1 MEQPVIKEGTLALID
16 TFAYLFRSYY
26 MSAKNK
32 PLTNDKGFPTGLL
45 TGLVGMVKKFYKDRK
60 NMPFIVF
67 ALESQTK
74 TKRAEKLGEYK
85 QNRKDAPKEMLLQI
99 PIALEWL
106 QKMGFTCVEV
116 NGFEADDV
124 IASLATLSP
133 YKTRIYSKDKD
144 FNQLLSDKIAL
155 FDGKT
160 EFLAKDCVEKYG
172 ILPSQF
178 TDYQGIVGDSSD
190 NYKGVKGIGS
200 KNAKELLQ
208 QLGSLEKIYENLDLA
223 KNLLS
228 PKMYQA
234 LIQDKGSA
242 FLSKELATLERGC
255 IKEFDFLSCAFPSEN
270 PLLKIKDEL
279 KEYGFIS
286 TLRDLEN
293 SPTPLILEN
302 TPLLDSMPILEN
314 APILDSVPILE
325 NAPILDSVPAS
336 DNAPKKS
343 RMIVLE
349 SAAPLNAFLEKLKN
363 PNARVFMR
371 LVLNKEKKV
380 LALAFL
386 LQDQGYFLP
395 LEEALFSPFSL
406 EFLEN
411 AFSQMLQH
419 AQIVGHDLKPLLSFL
434 KAKYQV
440 PLENIRI
447 QDTQILA
454 FLKNPEKV
462 GFDEVLR
469 EYLKEELIP
478 HEKIKDF
485 KAKAEKSE
493 QLNTELNALKRL
505 CEYFE
510 TGGLEE
516 GLLTLA
522 RDIETPFVK
531 VLMDMEF
538 QGFKIDA
545 PYFKRLEQE
554 FKDELKVLERQI
566 LDLIGVDF
574 NLNSPKQLGEVL
586 YEKLGLPKNKSHS
599 TDEKNLLKILDKHPS
614 IALILEY
621 RELNKLFN
629 TYTTPLLRLKD
640 KDDKIHTT
648 FIQTGTATGR
658 LSSHSPNL
666 QNIPVR
672 SPKGLLIRKGFIAS
686 SKEYC
691 LLGVDYSQIELRLL
705 AHFSQDK
712 DLMEAFLKGRDIHL
726 ETSKALFGGDLA
738 KEKRSIA
745 KSINFGL
752 VYGMGSKKLSET
764 LNIPLNEAKSYIEAY
779 FKRFPSI
786 KDYLNRMKEEILKT
800 SKAFTLLG
808 RYRVFDFTGANDYV
822 KGNYLREG
830 VNAIFQGSAS
840 DLLKLGMLKVSER
853 FKNNPSVRLL
863 LQVHDELIFEIE
875 EKNAPE
881 LQQEIQRILND
892 EVYPLRV
899 PLETSAFVANRWN
912 ELKG

>member
-26 MSAKNK
+26 MNAKNK

-106 QKMGFTCVEV
+106 QKMGFTCVEIS
-116 NGFEADDV
+116 GFEADDV
-124 IASLATLSP
+124 IATLATLSP

-208 QLGSLEKIYENLDLA
+208 RLGSLEKIYENLDLA

-234 LIQDKGSA
+234 LIQDKASA

-293 SPTPLILEN
+293 SPTPLIVEN
-302 TPLLDSMPILEN
+302 APLLDN
-314 APILDSVPILE
+314 ASVL
-325 NAPILDSVPAS
+325 

-343 RMIVLE
+343 HMIVLE
-349 SAAPLNAFLEKLKN
+349 SAAPLSAFLENLEKT
-363 PNARVFMR
+363 NARIFAR
-371 LVLNKEKKV
+371 LVLDKEKKV

-386 LQDQGYFLP
+386 YEDQGYFLP

-411 AFSQMLQH
+411 AFSQILQH
-419 AQIVGHDLKPLLSFL
+419 AQIIGHDLKPLLSFL

-469 EYLKEELIP
+469 EYLKEELVP

-485 KAKAEKSE
+485 KTKSKVEKSE
-493 QLNTELNALKRL
+493 QLDIELNALKRL

-510 TGGLEE
+510 KGGLEE
-516 GLLTLA
+516 GLLALA
-522 RDIETPFVK
+522 REVETPFMK
-531 VLMDMEF
+531 VLMGMEF

-554 FKDELKVLERQI
+554 FKNELHVLEHQI
-566 LDLIGVDF
+566 LELIGVDF

-586 YEKLGLPKNKSHS
+586 YEKLELPQNKSRS
-599 TDEKNLLKILDKHPS
+599 TDEKSLLKILDKHPS

-726 ETSKALFGGDLA
+726 ETSKALFGEELA

-764 LNIPLNEAKSYIEAY
+764 LNISLNEAKSYIEAY

-786 KDYLNRMKEEILKT
+786 KDYLNGMKEEILKT

-808 RYRVFDFTGANDYV
+808 RYRVFDFNGANDYV

-912 ELKG
+912 ELKD

>member
-1 MEQPVIKEGTLALID
+1 MEEPVIKEGTLALID

-45 TGLVGMVKKFYKDRK
+45 TGLVGMVKKFYKDKK

-116 NGFEADDV
+116 SGFEADDV

-208 QLGSLEKIYENLDLA
+208 RLGSLEKIYENLDLA

-255 IKEFDFLSCAFPSEN
+255 IKEFDFSSCAFPSEN

-293 SPTPLILEN
+293 FSTPLILEN
-302 TPLLDSMPILEN
+302 TLLLDN
-314 APILDSVPILE
+314 T
-325 NAPILDSVPAS
+325 PAL

-349 SAAPLNAFLEKLKN
+349 NTAPLSAFLEKLKKT
-363 PNARVFMR
+363 NARIFMR
-371 LVLNKEKKV
+371 LVLDKEKKV

-386 LQDQGYFLP
+386 YEDQGYFLP

-406 EFLEN
+406 EFLQN
-411 AFSQMLQH
+411 AFFKMLQH
-419 AQIVGHDLKPLLSFL
+419 AQIIGHDLKPLMSFL

-440 PLENIRI
+440 SLENIRI

-462 GFDEVLR
+462 GFDEVLK
-469 EYLKEELIP
+469 EYLKEEWIP

-485 KAKAEKSE
+485 KTKSKAGKLE
-493 QLNTELNALKRL
+493 QLDRELNALKRL

-510 TGGLEE
+510 KGGLEE
-516 GLLTLA
+516 NLLSLA
-522 RDIETPFVK
+522 REVETPFVK
-531 VLMDMEF
+531 VLIGMEF

-554 FKDELKVLERQI
+554 FKNELHVLERQI
-566 LDLIGVDF
+566 LDSIGVDF
-574 NLNSPKQLGEVL
+574 NLNSPKQLSEIL
-586 YEKLGLPKNKSHS
+586 YEKLELPKNKSHS
-599 TDEKNLLKILDKHPS
+599 TDEKSLLKILDKHPS

-712 DLMEAFLKGRDIHL
+712 DLMDAFLKGRDIHL
-726 ETSKALFGGDLA
+726 ETSKALFGEDLA

-808 RYRVFDFTGANDYV
+808 RYRVFDFTGANDYI

-875 EKNAPE
+875 EKNALE

-899 PLETSAFVANRWN
+899 PLETSAFMAKRWN

>member
-116 NGFEADDV
+116 SGFEADDV

-208 QLGSLEKIYENLDLA
+208 RLGSLEKIYENLDLA

-293 SPTPLILEN
+293 SPTPLILDN
-302 TPLLDSMPILEN
+302 TPLLDN
-314 APILDSVPILE
+314 T
-325 NAPILDSVPAS
+325 PAS

-343 RMIVLE
+343 CMIVLE
-349 SAAPLNAFLEKLKN
+349 NTESLSAFLEKLKKT
-363 PNARVFMR
+363 NARIFMR
-371 LVLNKEKKV
+371 LALDKEKKV

-386 LQDQGYFLP
+386 LEDQGYFLP

-406 EFLEN
+406 EFLQN
-411 AFSQMLQH
+411 AFFKMLQH
-419 AQIVGHDLKPLLSFL
+419 AQIIGHDLKPLLSFL

-440 PLENIRI
+440 SLENIRI

-462 GFDEVLR
+462 GFDEVLK
-469 EYLKEELIP
+469 EYLKEEWIP

-485 KAKAEKSE
+485 KTKSKARKLELLSV
-493 QLNTELNALKRL
+493 ELNALKRL

-510 TGGLEE
+510 KGGLEE
-516 GLLTLA
+516 GLLALA
-522 RDIETPFVK
+522 REVETPFMK
-531 VLMDMEF
+531 VLMGMEF

-554 FKDELKVLERQI
+554 FKNELHVLECQI
-566 LDLIGVDF
+566 LELIGADF
-574 NLNSPKQLGEVL
+574 NLNSPKQLSEIL
-586 YEKLGLPKNKSHS
+586 YEKLELPQNKSHS
-599 TDEKNLLKILDKHPS
+599 TDEKSLLKILDKHPS

-712 DLMEAFLKGRDIHL
+712 DLIDAFLKGRDIHL
-726 ETSKALFGGDLA
+726 ETSKALFGEDLA

-808 RYRVFDFTGANDYV
+808 RYRVFDFTGANDYI

-875 EKNAPE
+875 EKNALE

-899 PLETSAFVANRWN
+899 PLETSAFMAKRWN

>member
-1 MEQPVIKEGTLALID
+1 MEEPVIKEGTLALID

-116 NGFEADDV
+116 SGFEADDV
-124 IASLATLSP
+124 IASLATISP

-208 QLGSLEKIYENLDLA
+208 RLGNLEKIYENLDLV

-234 LIQDKGSA
+234 LIQDKESA

-255 IKEFDFLSCAFPSEN
+255 IKEFDFSSCAFPSEN

-293 SPTPLILEN
+293 SPTPLILDN
-302 TPLLDSMPILEN
+302 TPLLDN
-314 APILDSVPILE
+314 APT
-325 NAPILDSVPAS
+325 S

-349 SAAPLNAFLEKLKN
+349 NTEPLSAFLEKLKKT
-363 PNARVFMR
+363 NARIFMR
-371 LVLNKEKKV
+371 LVLDKEKKV

-386 LQDQGYFLP
+386 LENQGYFLP

-406 EFLEN
+406 EFLQN

-419 AQIVGHDLKPLLSFL
+419 AQIIGHDLKPLLSFL

-440 PLENIRI
+440 SLENIRI

-462 GFDEVLR
+462 GFDEVLKQ
-469 EYLKEELIP
+469 YLKEEWIP

-485 KAKAEKSE
+485 KTKSKAGKLE
-493 QLNTELNALKRL
+493 QLDMELNALKRL

-510 TGGLEE
+510 KGGLEE
-516 GLLTLA
+516 GLLALA
-522 RDIETPFVK
+522 REVETPFMK
-531 VLMDMEF
+531 VLMGMEF

-554 FKDELKVLERQI
+554 FKNELHVLERQI
-566 LDLIGVDF
+566 LDLISVDF
-574 NLNSPKQLGEVL
+574 NLNSPKQLSEIL
-586 YEKLGLPKNKSHS
+586 YEKLELPKNKSRS
-599 TDEKNLLKILDKHPS
+599 TDEKSLLKILDKHPS

-621 RELNKLFN
+621 RELNKLFS

-712 DLMEAFLKGRDIHL
+712 DLMDAFLKGRDIHL
-726 ETSKALFGGDLA
+726 ETSKALFGEDLA

-875 EKNAPE
+875 EKNALE

-899 PLETSAFVANRWN
+899 PLETSAFMAKRWN

>member
-1 MEQPVIKEGTLALID
+1 MEELKEGTLALID

-45 TGLVGMVKKFYKDRK
+45 TGLVGMVKKFYKDKK

-208 QLGSLEKIYENLDLA
+208 RLGSLEKIYENLDLA

-234 LIQDKGSA
+234 LIQDKASA

-255 IKEFDFLSCAFPSEN
+255 IKEFDFSSCAFPSEN

-293 SPTPLILEN
+293 SPTPLILDN
-302 TPLLDSMPILEN
+302 TPLLDN
-314 APILDSVPILE
+314 AS
-325 NAPILDSVPAS
+325 AS

-343 RMIVLE
+343 CMIVLE
-349 SAAPLNAFLEKLKN
+349 NTASLSAFLEKLEKTK
-363 PNARVFMR
+363 ARIFMR
-371 LVLNKEKKV
+371 LVLDKEKKV

-386 LQDQGYFLP
+386 YEDQGYFLP

-406 EFLEN
+406 EFLQN
-411 AFSQMLQH
+411 AFFKMLQH
-419 AQIVGHDLKPLLSFL
+419 AQIIGHDLKPLLSFL

-440 PLENIRI
+440 SLENIRI

-462 GFDEVLR
+462 GFDEVLK
-469 EYLKEELIP
+469 EYLKEEWIP

-485 KAKAEKSE
+485 KTKSKAGKLELLSV
-493 QLNTELNALKRL
+493 ELNALKRL

-510 TGGLEE
+510 KGGLEE
-516 GLLTLA
+516 GLLALA
-522 RDIETPFVK
+522 REVETPFMK
-531 VLMDMEF
+531 VLMGMEF

-545 PYFKRLEQE
+545 PYFKHLEQE
-554 FKDELKVLERQI
+554 FKNELHVLERQI
-566 LDLIGVDF
+566 LDLIGVYF
-574 NLNSPKQLGEVL
+574 NLNSPKQLSEIL
-586 YEKLGLPKNKSHS
+586 YEKLELPKNKSRS
-599 TDEKNLLKILDKHPS
+599 TDEKSLLKILDKHPS

-712 DLMEAFLKGRDIHL
+712 DLMDAFLKGRDIHL
-726 ETSKALFGGDLA
+726 ETSKALFGEDLA

-830 VNAIFQGSAS
+830 VNAIFQGSTS

-875 EKNAPE
+875 EKNALE

-912 ELKG
+912 ELKR

>member
-1 MEQPVIKEGTLALID
+1 MEEPVIKEGTLALID

-116 NGFEADDV
+116 SGFEADDV

-208 QLGSLEKIYENLDLA
+208 RLGSLEKIYENLDLA

-234 LIQDKGSA
+234 LIQDKESA

-255 IKEFDFLSCAFPSEN
+255 IKEFDFLGCAFPSEN

-286 TLRDLEN
+286 TLRDLEK
-293 SPTPLILEN
+293 SPLIVEN
-302 TPLLDSMPILEN
+302 T
-314 APILDSVPILE
+314 
-325 NAPILDSVPAS
+325 PAS
-336 DNAPKKS
+336 DNAPALDNAPTKS

-349 SAAPLNAFLEKLKN
+349 NTELLSMFLEKLKKT
-363 PNARVFMR
+363 NARVFMH
-371 LVLNKEKKV
+371 LVLDKDKKV

-386 LQDQGYFLP
+386 YEDQGYFLP
-395 LEEALFSPFSL
+395 LEEVLFSPFSL
-406 EFLEN
+406 EFLQN

-419 AQIVGHDLKPLLSFL
+419 ACIIGHDLKPLLSFL

-440 PLENIRI
+440 SLENICI

-462 GFDEVLR
+462 GFDEVLKQ
-469 EYLKEELIP
+469 YLKEELIP

-485 KAKAEKSE
+485 KTKSKAGKLE
-493 QLNTELNALKRL
+493 QLDMELNALKRL

-510 TGGLEE
+510 KGGLEE
-516 GLLTLA
+516 NLLALA
-522 RDIETPFVK
+522 REVETPFMK
-531 VLMDMEF
+531 VLMGMEF

-545 PYFKRLEQE
+545 LHFKCLEQE
-554 FKDELKVLERQI
+554 FKNELHVLERQI

-586 YEKLGLPKNKSHS
+586 YEKLELPKNKSHS
-599 TDEKNLLKILDKHPS
+599 TDEKSLLKILDKHPS

-629 TYTTPLLRLKD
+629 TYTTPLLHLKD

-712 DLMEAFLKGRDIHL
+712 DLMDAFLKGRDIHL
-726 ETSKALFGGDLA
+726 ETSKALFGEDLA

-764 LNIPLNEAKSYIEAY
+764 LNIPLNEAKSYMEAY

-808 RYRVFDFTGANDYV
+808 RYRVFDFTGVNDYV

-899 PLETSAFVANRWN
+899 PLETSAFVAKRWN

>member
-160 EFLAKDCVEKYG
+160 EFLVKDCVEKYG

-208 QLGSLEKIYENLDLA
+208 RLGSLEKIYENLDLA

-234 LIQDKGSA
+234 LIHDKASA
-242 FLSKELATLERGC
+242 FLSKELSTLERGC
-255 IKEFDFLSCAFPSEN
+255 IKKFDFLSCAFPSEN

-293 SPTPLILEN
+293 SPLIVEN
-302 TPLLDSMPILEN
+302 APLLDN
-314 APILDSVPILE
+314 APT
-325 NAPILDSVPAS
+325 S

-343 RMIVLE
+343 RLIVLE
-349 SAAPLNAFLEKLKN
+349 NTAPLSMFLEKLEKT
-363 PNARVFMR
+363 NARIFAR

-386 LQDQGYFLP
+386 YEDQGYFLP

-406 EFLEN
+406 EFLQN
-411 AFSQMLQH
+411 AFFKMLQH

-454 FLKNPEKV
+454 FLKNPERV
-462 GFDEVLR
+462 GFDEVLK
-469 EYLKEELIP
+469 EYLKEDLIP

-485 KAKAEKSE
+485 KTKAEKLE
-493 QLNTELNALKRL
+493 QLDMELNALKRL

-510 TGGLEE
+510 KGGLEE
-516 GLLTLA
+516 DLLALA
-522 RDIETPFVK
+522 REVETPFMK
-531 VLMDMEF
+531 VLMGMEF

-554 FKDELKVLERQI
+554 FKNELHVLERQI

-574 NLNSPKQLGEVL
+574 NLNSPKQLSEIL
-586 YEKLGLPKNKSHS
+586 YEKLELPQNKSRS
-599 TDEKNLLKILDKHPS
+599 TDEKSLLKILDKHPS

-629 TYTTPLLRLKD
+629 TYTAPLLRLKD

-726 ETSKALFGGDLA
+726 ETSKALFGEELA

-764 LNIPLNEAKSYIEAY
+764 LNIPLSEAKSYIEAY

-808 RYRVFDFTGANDYV
+808 RYRVFDFTGVNDYI

-875 EKNAPE
+875 EKNALE

-912 ELKG
+912 ELKR

>member
-1 MEQPVIKEGTLALID
+1 MEQPITKEGTLALID

-45 TGLVGMVKKFYKDRK
+45 TGLVGMVKKFYKDKK

-85 QNRKDAPKEMLLQI
+85 QNRKDAPEEMLLQI

-106 QKMGFTCVEV
+106 QKMGFVCVEIS
-116 NGFEADDV
+116 GFEADDV

-234 LIQDKGSA
+234 LIQDKESA
-242 FLSKELATLERGC
+242 FLSKELATLEREC

-286 TLRDLEN
+286 TLRDLEK
-293 SPTPLILEN
+293 SPFIV
-302 TPLLDSMPILEN
+302 EN
-314 APILDSVPILE
+314 APILN
-325 NAPILDSVPAS
+325 NAPTLDSTPALDS
-336 DNAPKKS
+336 APKKS

-349 SAAPLNAFLEKLKN
+349 NTAPLSAFLEKLKN

-371 LVLNKEKKV
+371 LVLDKDKKI

-406 EFLEN
+406 EFLQN
-411 AFSQMLQH
+411 AFSQILQH
-419 AQIVGHDLKPLLSFL
+419 ACIIGHDLKPLLSFL

-440 PLENIRI
+440 SLENIRI

-462 GFDEVLR
+462 GFDEVLK
-469 EYLKEELIP
+469 EYLKEDLIP

-485 KAKAEKSE
+485 KTKSKAEKLE

-510 TGGLEE
+510 KGGLEE
-516 GLLTLA
+516 NLLTLA
-522 RDIETPFVK
+522 KGIETPFMK
-531 VLMDMEF
+531 VLMGMEF

-554 FKDELKVLERQI
+554 FKNELNVLEHQI
-566 LDLIGVDF
+566 LDLIGMDF
-574 NLNSPKQLGEVL
+574 NLNSPKQLSEVL

-614 IALILEY
+614 IPLILEY

-745 KSINFGL
+745 KNINFGL

-764 LNIPLNEAKSYIEAY
+764 LNIPLSEAKSYIEAY

-786 KDYLNRMKEEILKT
+786 KDYLNGMREEILKT

-808 RYRVFDFTGANDYV
+808 RYRVFDFNGVNDYV

-899 PLETSAFVANRWN
+899 PLETSAFIAKRWN

>member
-1 MEQPVIKEGTLALID
+1 MEEPVIKEGTLALID

-32 PLTNDKGFPTGLL
+32 PLTNVKGFPTGLL

-85 QNRKDAPKEMLLQI
+85 KNRKDAPKEMLLQI

-106 QKMGFTCVEV
+106 QKMGFVCVEV
-116 NGFEADDV
+116 SGFEADDV

-208 QLGSLEKIYENLDLA
+208 RLGSLEKIYENLDLA

-234 LIQDKGSA
+234 LIQDKKSA

-293 SPTPLILEN
+293 SPTPLILDNAPLLEN
-302 TPLLDSMPILEN
+302 T
-314 APILDSVPILE
+314 
-325 NAPILDSVPAS
+325 PAS

-343 RMIVLE
+343 CMIVLE
-349 SAAPLNAFLEKLKN
+349 NTALLSAFLEKLKN
-363 PNARVFMR
+363 SKARIFMR
-371 LVLNKEKKV
+371 LALDKEKKV

-386 LQDQGYFLP
+386 YEDQGYFLP

-419 AQIVGHDLKPLLSFL
+419 ACIIGHDLKPLLSFL

-462 GFDEVLR
+462 GFDEVLK
-469 EYLKEELIP
+469 EYLKEEWIP

-485 KAKAEKSE
+485 KTKSKAEKLE
-493 QLNTELNALKRL
+493 QLDRELSALKRL

-510 TGGLEE
+510 KGGLEE
-516 GLLTLA
+516 NLLSLA
-522 RDIETPFVK
+522 REIETPFMK
-531 VLMDMEF
+531 VLIGMEF

-554 FKDELKVLERQI
+554 FKNELHVLEHQI

-586 YEKLGLPKNKSHS
+586 YEKLKLPKNKSHS
-599 TDEKNLLKILDKHPS
+599 TDEKSLLKILDKHPS

-712 DLMEAFLKGRDIHL
+712 DLMDAFLKGRDIHL
-726 ETSKALFGGDLA
+726 ETSKALFGEDLA

-808 RYRVFDFTGANDYV
+808 RYRVFDFTGANDYI

-875 EKNAPE
+875 EKNALE

-892 EVYPLRV
+892 EVYSLRV
-899 PLETSAFVANRWN
+899 PLETSAFMAKRWN

>member
-1 MEQPVIKEGTLALID
+1 MEELKEGTLALID

-45 TGLVGMVKKFYKDRK
+45 MGLVGMVKKFYKDKK

-106 QKMGFTCVEV
+106 QKMGFVCVEV
-116 NGFEADDV
+116 SGFEADDV

-208 QLGSLEKIYENLDLA
+208 RLGSLEKIYENLDLA

-255 IKEFDFLSCAFPSEN
+255 IKEFDFSSCAFPSEN

-293 SPTPLILEN
+293 SPTPLILDN
-302 TPLLDSMPILEN
+302 TPLLEN
-314 APILDSVPILE
+314 T
-325 NAPILDSVPAS
+325 PAS

-349 SAAPLNAFLEKLKN
+349 NTAFLSAFLEKLKKI
-363 PNARVFMR
+363 NARIFMR
-371 LVLNKEKKV
+371 LALDKEKKV

-386 LQDQGYFLP
+386 YEDQGYFLP

-406 EFLEN
+406 EFLQN

-419 AQIVGHDLKPLLSFL
+419 ACIIGHDLKPLLSFL

-440 PLENIRI
+440 SLENICI

-462 GFDEVLR
+462 GFDEVLKQ
-469 EYLKEELIP
+469 YLKEELIL

-485 KAKAEKSE
+485 KTKSKAGRLE
-493 QLNTELNALKRL
+493 QLDMELNALKRL

-510 TGGLEE
+510 KGGLEE
-516 GLLTLA
+516 NLLALA
-522 RDIETPFVK
+522 REVETPFVK
-531 VLMDMEF
+531 VLIGMEF

-554 FKDELKVLERQI
+554 FKNELHVLERQI
-566 LDLIGVDF
+566 LDLIGADF
-574 NLNSPKQLGEVL
+574 NLNSPKQLSEIL
-586 YEKLGLPKNKSHS
+586 YEKLELPKNKSHS
-599 TDEKNLLKILDKHPS
+599 TDEKSLLKILDKHPS

-712 DLMEAFLKGRDIHL
+712 DLMDAFLKGRDIHL
-726 ETSKALFGGDLA
+726 ETSKALFGEDLA

-808 RYRVFDFTGANDYV
+808 RYRVFDFTGANDYI

-853 FKNNPSVRLL
+853 FKNNLSVRLL

-875 EKNAPE
+875 EKNALE

-899 PLETSAFVANRWN
+899 PLETSAFIAKRWN

>member
-1 MEQPVIKEGTLALID
+1 MEQPIIKEGTLALID

-26 MSAKNK
+26 MGAKNK

-106 QKMGFTCVEV
+106 QKMGFVCVEV

-208 QLGSLEKIYENLDLA
+208 RLGSLEKIYENLDLA

-234 LIQDKGSA
+234 LIHDKASA

-255 IKEFDFLSCAFPSEN
+255 IQEFDFLSCAFPSEN

-293 SPTPLILEN
+293 SLTPLILDN
-302 TPLLDSMPILEN
+302 APLLDNVSALE
-314 APILDSVPILE
+314 
-325 NAPILDSVPAS
+325 
-336 DNAPKKS
+336 NAPKKS

-349 SAAPLNAFLEKLKN
+349 NIAPLSAFLEKLEKT
-363 PNARVFMR
+363 NARVFVR
-371 LVLNKEKKV
+371 LVLDKEKKV

-386 LQDQGYFLP
+386 YEDQGYFLP

-406 EFLEN
+406 EFLQN

-419 AQIVGHDLKPLLSFL
+419 AQIIGHDLKPLLSFL

-440 PLENIRI
+440 PLESIRI

-485 KAKAEKSE
+485 KTTSKAEKSE
-493 QLNTELNALKRL
+493 QLSLELNALKRL

-510 TGGLEE
+510 KGGLEE
-516 GLLTLA
+516 NLLALA
-522 RDIETPFVK
+522 RGVETPFVK
-531 VLMDMEF
+531 VLMGMEF

-574 NLNSPKQLGEVL
+574 NLNSPKQLSEIL
-586 YEKLGLPKNKSHS
+586 YEKLELPQNKSRS
-599 TDEKNLLKILDKHPS
+599 TDEKSLLKILDKHPS

-764 LNIPLNEAKSYIEAY
+764 LNISLNEAKSYIEAY

-786 KDYLNRMKEEILKT
+786 KDYLNGMKEEILKT

-808 RYRVFDFTGANDYV
+808 RYRVFDFNGVNDYV

-875 EKNAPE
+875 EKNALE

>member
-45 TGLVGMVKKFYKDRK
+45 TGLVGMIKKFYKDKK

-116 NGFEADDV
+116 SGFEADDV

-208 QLGSLEKIYENLDLA
+208 RLGSLEKIYENLDLA

-255 IKEFDFLSCAFPSEN
+255 IKEFDFSSCAFPSEN

-293 SPTPLILEN
+293 SPTPLILDN
-302 TPLLDSMPILEN
+302 TPLLDN
-314 APILDSVPILE
+314 T
-325 NAPILDSVPAS
+325 PAS

-349 SAAPLNAFLEKLKN
+349 NTALLSAFLEKLKKTN
-363 PNARVFMR
+363 ERIFMR
-371 LVLNKEKKV
+371 LVLDKEKKV

-386 LQDQGYFLP
+386 YEDQGYFLP

-406 EFLEN
+406 EFLQN
-411 AFSQMLQH
+411 AFFKMLQH
-419 AQIVGHDLKPLLSFL
+419 AQIIGHDLKPLLSFL

-440 PLENIRI
+440 SLENIRI

-462 GFDEVLR
+462 GFDEVLKQ
-469 EYLKEELIP
+469 YLKEELIP

-485 KAKAEKSE
+485 KTKSKAGKLE
-493 QLNTELNALKRL
+493 QLDMELNALKRL

-510 TGGLEE
+510 KGGLEE
-516 GLLTLA
+516 NLLALA
-522 RDIETPFVK
+522 REVEMPFVK
-531 VLMDMEF
+531 VLMGMEF

-554 FKDELKVLERQI
+554 FKNELHVLERQI
-566 LDLIGVDF
+566 LELIGANF
-574 NLNSPKQLGEVL
+574 NLNSPKQLSEVL
-586 YEKLGLPKNKSHS
+586 YEKLELPKNKSRS
-599 TDEKNLLKILDKHPS
+599 TDEKSLLKILDKHPS

-712 DLMEAFLKGRDIHL
+712 DLIDAFLKGRDIHL
-726 ETSKALFGGDLA
+726 ETSKALFGEDLA

-808 RYRVFDFTGANDYV
+808 RYRVFDFTGANDYI

-875 EKNAPE
+875 EKNALE

>member
-1 MEQPVIKEGTLALID
+1 MEEPVIKEGTLALID

-74 TKRAEKLGEYK
+74 TKRTEKLGEYK

-116 NGFEADDV
+116 SGFEADDV

-160 EFLAKDCVEKYG
+160 EFLVKDCVEKYG

-208 QLGSLEKIYENLDLA
+208 RLGSLEKIYENLDLA

-234 LIQDKGSA
+234 LIQDKESA

-255 IKEFDFLSCAFPSEN
+255 IKEFDFSSCAFPSEN

-293 SPTPLILEN
+293 SSTPLILEN
-302 TPLLDSMPILEN
+302 TPAL
-314 APILDSVPILE
+314 
-325 NAPILDSVPAS
+325 

-343 RMIVLE
+343 HMIVLE
-349 SAAPLNAFLEKLKN
+349 NTEPLSAFLEKLKN
-363 PNARVFMR
+363 SNARIFMR
-371 LVLNKEKKV
+371 LALDKEKKV

-386 LQDQGYFLP
+386 LEDQGYFLP

-406 EFLEN
+406 EFLQN
-411 AFSQMLQH
+411 AFFEMLQH
-419 AQIVGHDLKPLLSFL
+419 AQIIGHDLKPLLSFL

-462 GFDEVLR
+462 GFDEALK
-469 EYLKEELIP
+469 EYLKEELVL
-478 HEKIKDF
+478 HETIKDF
-485 KAKAEKSE
+485 KTKSKAGKLE
-493 QLNTELNALKRL
+493 QLDMELNALKRL

-510 TGGLEE
+510 KGGLEE
-516 GLLTLA
+516 GLLALA
-522 RDIETPFVK
+522 REVETPFVK
-531 VLMDMEF
+531 VLMGMEF

-554 FKDELKVLERQI
+554 FKNELQVLERQI
-566 LDLIGVDF
+566 LELIGANF
-574 NLNSPKQLGEVL
+574 NLNSPKQLSEIL
-586 YEKLGLPKNKSHS
+586 YEKLELPQNKSRS
-599 TDEKNLLKILDKHPS
+599 TDEKSLLKILDKHPS

-712 DLMEAFLKGRDIHL
+712 DLMDAFLKGRDIHL
-726 ETSKALFGGDLA
+726 ETSRALFGEDLA

-808 RYRVFDFTGANDYV
+808 RYRVFDFTGANDYI

-875 EKNAPE
+875 EKNALE

-899 PLETSAFVANRWN
+899 PLETSAFMAKRWN

>member
-1 MEQPVIKEGTLALID
+1 MMEQPVIKKGTLALID

-32 PLTNDKGFPTGLL
+32 PLTNVKGFPTGLL

-116 NGFEADDV
+116 SGFEADDV

-144 FNQLLSDKIAL
+144 FNQLLSDKITL

-208 QLGSLEKIYENLDLA
+208 RLGSLEKIYENLDLA

-234 LIQDKGSA
+234 LIHDKGSA

-293 SPTPLILEN
+293 SPTPLIVEN
-302 TPLLDSMPILEN
+302 APTLDSTPASDN
-314 APILDSVPILE
+314 APILDSTSALE
-325 NAPILDSVPAS
+325 
-336 DNAPKKS
+336 NAPKKS
-343 RMIVLE
+343 HMIVLE
-349 SAAPLNAFLEKLKN
+349 NAVPLSAFLEKLKN
-363 PNARVFMR
+363 PNARVFVR
-371 LVLNKEKKV
+371 LVLDKDKKI

-406 EFLEN
+406 EFLQN
-411 AFSQMLQH
+411 AFSQILQH
-419 AQIVGHDLKPLLSFL
+419 ACIIGHDLKPLLSFL

-440 PLENIRI
+440 PLENIHI

-462 GFDEVLR
+462 GFDEVLK
-469 EYLKEELIP
+469 EYLKEDLVSN
-478 HEKIKDF
+478 EKIKDF
-485 KAKAEKSE
+485 KTKAEKLELLSV
-493 QLNTELNALKRL
+493 ELNALKRL

-510 TGGLEE
+510 KGGLEE
-516 GLLTLA
+516 GLLILA

-554 FKDELKVLERQI
+554 FKNELNILERQI

-574 NLNSPKQLGEVL
+574 NLNSPKQLSEVL
-586 YEKLGLPKNKSHS
+586 YDKLGLPKNKSHS
-599 TDEKNLLKILDKHPS
+599 TDEKSLLKILDKHPS

-726 ETSKALFGGDLA
+726 ETSKALFGEDLA

-764 LNIPLNEAKSYIEAY
+764 LNIPLNESKSYIEAY

-808 RYRVFDFTGANDYV
+808 RYRVFDFTGVNDYV

-853 FKNNPSVRLL
+853 FKNNSSVRLL

-875 EKNAPE
+875 EKNALE

-899 PLETSAFVANRWN
+899 PLETSAFVAKRWN
-912 ELKG
+912 ELKD

>member
-1 MEQPVIKEGTLALID
+1 MEQPVVKERTLALID

-32 PLTNDKGFPTGLL
+32 PLTNVKGFPTGLL

-116 NGFEADDV
+116 SGFEADDV

-208 QLGSLEKIYENLDLA
+208 RLGSLEKIYENLDLA

-234 LIQDKGSA
+234 LIQDKASA

-255 IKEFDFLSCAFPSEN
+255 IKEFDFSSCAFPSEN

-293 SPTPLILEN
+293 SPTPLISDN
-302 TPLLDSMPILEN
+302 TPLLDN
-314 APILDSVPILE
+314 T
-325 NAPILDSVPAS
+325 PAS

-349 SAAPLNAFLEKLKN
+349 SAAPLSAFLEKLEKT
-363 PNARVFMR
+363 NARVFMR
-371 LVLNKEKKV
+371 LVLDKEKKV

-386 LQDQGYFLP
+386 YEDQGYFLP

-406 EFLEN
+406 EFLQN
-411 AFSQMLQH
+411 AFFKMLQH
-419 AQIVGHDLKPLLSFL
+419 AQIIGHDLKPLLSFL
-434 KAKYQV
+434 KVKYQV
-440 PLENIRI
+440 SLENIRI

-462 GFDEVLR
+462 GFDEVLK
-469 EYLKEELIP
+469 EYLKEKLIP

-485 KAKAEKSE
+485 KTKSKAEKLE
-493 QLNTELNALKRL
+493 QLDRELNALKRL

-510 TGGLEE
+510 KGGLEE
-516 GLLTLA
+516 GLLALA
-522 RDIETPFVK
+522 REVETPFMK
-531 VLMDMEF
+531 VLMGMEF

-554 FKDELKVLERQI
+554 FKNELQVLEHQI
-566 LDLIGVDF
+566 LELIGADF
-574 NLNSPKQLGEVL
+574 NLNSPKQLSEIL
-586 YEKLGLPKNKSHS
+586 YEKLELPKNKSHS
-599 TDEKNLLKILDKHPS
+599 TDEKSLLKILDKHPS

-808 RYRVFDFTGANDYV
+808 RYRVFDFTGANDYI

-875 EKNAPE
+875 EKNALE

-899 PLETSAFVANRWN
+899 PLETSAFMAKRWN

>member
-1 MEQPVIKEGTLALID
+1 MEELKEGTLALID

-106 QKMGFTCVEV
+106 QKMGFVCVEV
-116 NGFEADDV
+116 SGFEADDV

-208 QLGSLEKIYENLDLA
+208 RLGSLENIYENLDLA

-234 LIQDKGSA
+234 LIQDKASA

-255 IKEFDFLSCAFPSEN
+255 IKEFDFSSCTFPSEN

-293 SPTPLILEN
+293 SPTPLILDNTPLLEN
-302 TPLLDSMPILEN
+302 TPLLD
-314 APILDSVPILE
+314 
-325 NAPILDSVPAS
+325 
-336 DNAPKKS
+336 NAPKKS
-343 RMIVLE
+343 CMIVLE
-349 SAAPLNAFLEKLKN
+349 NTESLSAFLEELKKT
-363 PNARVFMR
+363 NARIFMR
-371 LVLNKEKKV
+371 LVLDKEKKV

-386 LQDQGYFLP
+386 LEEQSYFLP

-406 EFLEN
+406 EFLQN
-411 AFSQMLQH
+411 AFFKMLQH
-419 AQIVGHDLKPLLSFL
+419 AQIIGHDLKPLLSFL

-440 PLENIRI
+440 SLENIRI

-462 GFDEVLR
+462 GFDEVLKQ
-469 EYLKEELIP
+469 YLKEEWIP

-485 KAKAEKSE
+485 KTKSKAGKLE
-493 QLNTELNALKRL
+493 QLDRELNALKRL

-510 TGGLEE
+510 KGGLEE
-516 GLLTLA
+516 GLLALA
-522 RDIETPFVK
+522 REVETPFVK
-531 VLMDMEF
+531 VLMGMEF

-554 FKDELKVLERQI
+554 FKNELHVLECQI
-566 LDLIGVDF
+566 LELIGANF
-574 NLNSPKQLGEVL
+574 NLNSPKQLSEIL
-586 YEKLGLPKNKSHS
+586 YEKLELPKNKSRS
-599 TDEKNLLKILDKHPS
+599 TDEKSLLKILDKHPS

-712 DLMEAFLKGRDIHL
+712 DLMDAFLKGRDIHL
-726 ETSKALFGGDLA
+726 ETSKALFGEDLA

-764 LNIPLNEAKSYIEAY
+764 LNIPLSEAKSYIEAY

-808 RYRVFDFTGANDYV
+808 RYRVFDFTGANDYI

-875 EKNAPE
+875 EKNALE

-899 PLETSAFVANRWN
+899 PLETSAFIAKRWN

>member
-1 MEQPVIKEGTLALID
+1 MEELKEGTLALID

-106 QKMGFTCVEV
+106 QKMGFVCVEV
-116 NGFEADDV
+116 SGFEADDV

-208 QLGSLEKIYENLDLA
+208 RLGSLEKIYENLDLA

-293 SPTPLILEN
+293 SPLILDN
-302 TPLLDSMPILEN
+302 TPLLDN
-314 APILDSVPILE
+314 AL
-325 NAPILDSVPAS
+325 AS

-349 SAAPLNAFLEKLKN
+349 NTAPLSAFLEKLEKT
-363 PNARVFMR
+363 NARIFMR
-371 LVLNKEKKV
+371 LVLDKEKKV

-386 LQDQGYFLP
+386 YEDQGYFLP

-406 EFLEN
+406 EFLQN
-411 AFSQMLQH
+411 AFFKMLQH
-419 AQIVGHDLKPLLSFL
+419 AQIIGHDLKPLLSFL

-440 PLENIRI
+440 SLENIRI

-462 GFDEVLR
+462 GFDEVLK
-469 EYLKEELIP
+469 EYLKEELIL

-485 KAKAEKSE
+485 KTKAEKLE
-493 QLNTELNALKRL
+493 QLDRELNALKRL

-510 TGGLEE
+510 KGGLEE
-516 GLLTLA
+516 GLLALA
-522 RDIETPFVK
+522 REVETPFMK
-531 VLMDMEF
+531 VLMGMEF

-554 FKDELKVLERQI
+554 FKNELHVLERQI

-574 NLNSPKQLGEVL
+574 NLNSPKQLSEIL
-586 YEKLGLPKNKSHS
+586 YEKLELPQNKSHS

-712 DLMEAFLKGRDIHL
+712 DLMDAFLKGRDIHL

-808 RYRVFDFTGANDYV
+808 RYRVFDFTGANDYI

-875 EKNAPE
+875 EKNALE

-899 PLETSAFVANRWN
+899 PLETSAFMAKRWN

>member
-1 MEQPVIKEGTLALID
+1 MEELKEGTLALID

-106 QKMGFTCVEV
+106 QKMGFVCVEV
-116 NGFEADDV
+116 SGFEADDV

-208 QLGSLEKIYENLDLA
+208 RLGSLEKIYENLDLA

-234 LIQDKGSA
+234 LIQDKKSA

-293 SPTPLILEN
+293 SPTPLILDN
-302 TPLLDSMPILEN
+302 TPLLEN
-314 APILDSVPILE
+314 T
-325 NAPILDSVPAS
+325 PAS
-336 DNAPKKS
+336 ENAPKKS

-349 SAAPLNAFLEKLKN
+349 NTESLSAFLEKLKN
-363 PNARVFMR
+363 SNARIFMR
-371 LVLNKEKKV
+371 LVLDKEKKV

-406 EFLEN
+406 EFLQN
-411 AFSQMLQH
+411 AFFKMLQH
-419 AQIVGHDLKPLLSFL
+419 AQIIGHDLKPLLSFL

-440 PLENIRI
+440 SLEYIRI

-462 GFDEVLR
+462 GFDEVLKQ
-469 EYLKEELIP
+469 YLKEELIL

-485 KAKAEKSE
+485 KTKAGKLE
-493 QLNTELNALKRL
+493 QLDRELNALKRL

-510 TGGLEE
+510 KGGLEE
-516 GLLTLA
+516 GLLALA
-522 RDIETPFVK
+522 REVETPFMK
-531 VLMDMEF
+531 VLMGMEF

-554 FKDELKVLERQI
+554 FKNELHVLERQI
-566 LDLIGVDF
+566 LELIGADF
-574 NLNSPKQLGEVL
+574 NLNSPKQLSEIL
-586 YEKLGLPKNKSHS
+586 YEKLELPKNKSHS
-599 TDEKNLLKILDKHPS
+599 TDEKSLLKILDKHPS

-712 DLMEAFLKGRDIHL
+712 DLMDAFLKGRDIHL

-808 RYRVFDFTGANDYV
+808 RYRVFDFTGVNDYV

-875 EKNAPE
+875 EKNALE

-899 PLETSAFVANRWN
+899 PLETSAFMAKRWN

>member
-45 TGLVGMVKKFYKDRK
+45 TGLVGMVKKFYKDKK

-67 ALESQTK
+67 ALESQIK

-160 EFLAKDCVEKYG
+160 EFLVKDCVEKYG

-208 QLGSLEKIYENLDLA
+208 RLGSLEKIYENLDLA

-255 IKEFDFLSCAFPSEN
+255 IKEFDFSSCAFPSEN

-293 SPTPLILEN
+293 PPTPLILDNAPLLEN
-302 TPLLDSMPILEN
+302 TPIL
-314 APILDSVPILE
+314 
-325 NAPILDSVPAS
+325 

-349 SAAPLNAFLEKLKN
+349 NTEPLSAFLEKLKKT
-363 PNARVFMR
+363 NARIFAR
-371 LVLNKEKKV
+371 LVLDKEKKV

-386 LQDQGYFLP
+386 LEDQGYFLP

-406 EFLEN
+406 EFLQN
-411 AFSQMLQH
+411 AFFKMLQH
-419 AQIVGHDLKPLLSFL
+419 AQIIGHDLKPLLSFL

-440 PLENIRI
+440 SLENIRI

-462 GFDEVLR
+462 GFDEVLK
-469 EYLKEELIP
+469 EYLKEEWIP

-485 KAKAEKSE
+485 KTKSKAGKLE
-493 QLNTELNALKRL
+493 QLDMELNALKRL

-510 TGGLEE
+510 KGGLEE
-516 GLLTLA
+516 NLLSLA
-522 RDIETPFVK
+522 REVETPFVK
-531 VLMDMEF
+531 VLIGMEF

-554 FKDELKVLERQI
+554 FKNELHVLERQI
-566 LDLIGVDF
+566 LELIGANF
-574 NLNSPKQLGEVL
+574 NLNSPKQLSEIL
-586 YEKLGLPKNKSHS
+586 YEKLELPKNKSHS
-599 TDEKNLLKILDKHPS
+599 TDEKSLLKILDKHPS

-712 DLMEAFLKGRDIHL
+712 DLMDAFLKGRDIHL
-726 ETSKALFGGDLA
+726 ETSKALFGEDLA

-840 DLLKLGMLKVSER
+840 DLLKLGMLKVNER
-853 FKNNPSVRLL
+853 FKNDPSVRLL

-875 EKNAPE
+875 EKNALE

>member
-1 MEQPVIKEGTLALID
+1 MEEPVIKEGTLALID

-26 MSAKNK
+26 MGAKNK
-32 PLTNDKGFPTGLL
+32 PLTNVKGFPTGLL

-116 NGFEADDV
+116 SGFEADDV

-133 YKTRIYSKDKD
+133 YKTRIYSRDKD

-208 QLGSLEKIYENLDLA
+208 RLGSLEKIYENLDLA

-234 LIQDKGSA
+234 LIQDKESA

-293 SPTPLILEN
+293 SPTPLISDNTPLLEN
-302 TPLLDSMPILEN
+302 TP
-314 APILDSVPILE
+314 
-325 NAPILDSVPAS
+325 AS
-336 DNAPKKS
+336 NNAPKKS

-349 SAAPLNAFLEKLKN
+349 NTAPLSAFLEKLKKT
-363 PNARVFMR
+363 NARIFMR
-371 LVLNKEKKV
+371 LVLDKEKKV

-386 LQDQGYFLP
+386 LEDQGYFLP

-406 EFLEN
+406 EFLQN
-411 AFSQMLQH
+411 AFFKMLQH
-419 AQIVGHDLKPLLSFL
+419 AQIIGHDLKPLLSFL

-440 PLENIRI
+440 SLEDIRI

-462 GFDEVLR
+462 GFDEVLKQ
-469 EYLKEELIP
+469 YLKEEWIP

-485 KAKAEKSE
+485 KTKSKVEKLELLSV
-493 QLNTELNALKRL
+493 ELNALKRL

-510 TGGLEE
+510 KGGLEE
-516 GLLTLA
+516 GLLALA
-522 RDIETPFVK
+522 REVETPFMK
-531 VLMDMEF
+531 VLMGMEF

-554 FKDELKVLERQI
+554 FKNELHVLERQI
-566 LDLIGVDF
+566 LELIGVDF
-574 NLNSPKQLGEVL
+574 NLNSPKQLSEIL
-586 YEKLGLPKNKSHS
+586 YEKLELPKNKSRS
-599 TDEKNLLKILDKHPS
+599 TDEKSLLKILDKHPS

-712 DLMEAFLKGRDIHL
+712 DLMDAFLKGRDIHL
-726 ETSKALFGGDLA
+726 ETSKALFGEDLA

-764 LNIPLNEAKSYIEAY
+764 LNIPLNEAKSYTEAY

-808 RYRVFDFTGANDYV
+808 RYRVFDFAGVNDYI

-875 EKNAPE
+875 EKNALE

-899 PLETSAFVANRWN
+899 PLETSAFMAKRWN

>member
-1 MEQPVIKEGTLALID
+1 MMEQPVIKEGTLALID

-106 QKMGFTCVEV
+106 QKMGFVCVEV

-208 QLGSLEKIYENLDLA
+208 RLGSLEKIYENLDLA

-279 KEYGFIS
+279 KEYSFIS

-293 SPTPLILEN
+293 SPLIVEN
-302 TPLLDSMPILEN
+302 SPILEN
-314 APILDSVPILE
+314 APISDS
-325 NAPILDSVPAS
+325 APAL

-343 RMIVLE
+343 RLIVLE
-349 SAAPLNAFLEKLKN
+349 NTAPFSAFLEKLKN

-371 LVLNKEKKV
+371 LVLDKDKKV

-406 EFLEN
+406 EFLQN
-411 AFSQMLQH
+411 AFSQILQH
-419 AQIVGHDLKPLLSFL
+419 ACIIGHDLKPLLSFL
-434 KAKYQV
+434 RAKYQV
-440 PLENIRI
+440 SLENIRI

-462 GFDEVLR
+462 GFDEVLK
-469 EYLKEELIP
+469 EYLKEDLIP

-485 KAKAEKSE
+485 KTKSKAEKSE
-493 QLNTELNALKRL
+493 QLSLELNALKRL

-510 TGGLEE
+510 KGGLEE
-516 GLLTLA
+516 GLLALA
-522 RDIETPFVK
+522 REIETPFVK
-531 VLMDMEF
+531 VLIGMEF

-554 FKDELKVLERQI
+554 FKNELHVLEHQI

-586 YEKLGLPKNKSHS
+586 YEKLELPKNKSHS
-599 TDEKNLLKILDKHPS
+599 TDEKSLLKILDKHPS

-764 LNIPLNEAKSYIEAY
+764 LNIPLSEAKSYIEAY

-786 KDYLNRMKEEILKT
+786 KDYLNGMKEEILKT

-899 PLETSAFVANRWN
+899 PLETSAFIAKRWN

>member
-45 TGLVGMVKKFYKDRK
+45 TGLVGMIKKFYKDKK

-106 QKMGFTCVEV
+106 QKMGFTCVEMS
-116 NGFEADDV
+116 GFEADDV

-160 EFLAKDCVEKYG
+160 EFLAQDCVEKYG

-190 NYKGVKGIGS
+190 NYKGIKGIGI

-234 LIQDKGSA
+234 LIQDKESA

-293 SPTPLILEN
+293 SPTPFIV
-302 TPLLDSMPILEN
+302 EN
-314 APILDSVPILE
+314 APILN
-325 NAPILDSVPAS
+325 NAPTLDS
-336 DNAPKKS
+336 APKKS

-349 SAAPLNAFLEKLKN
+349 NTAPLSMFLEKLKN

-371 LVLNKEKKV
+371 LVLDKEKKI

-386 LQDQGYFLP
+386 LQDQGYFLS

-406 EFLEN
+406 EFLQN

-419 AQIVGHDLKPLLSFL
+419 AQIIGHDLKPLLSFL

-440 PLENIRI
+440 SLENIHI

-462 GFDEVLR
+462 GFDEVLK
-469 EYLKEELIP
+469 EYLKEDLVS

-485 KAKAEKSE
+485 KTKSKAEKSE
-493 QLNTELNALKRL
+493 LLSMELNALKRL

-510 TGGLEE
+510 KGGLEE
-516 GLLTLA
+516 DLLTLA
-522 RDIETPFVK
+522 KGIETPFMK

-554 FKDELKVLERQI
+554 FKNELNVLERQI

-614 IALILEY
+614 IPLILEY

-712 DLMEAFLKGRDIHL
+712 DLMDAFLKGRDIHL
-726 ETSKALFGGDLA
+726 ETSKALFGEDLA

-808 RYRVFDFTGANDYV
+808 RYRVFDFTGANDHI

-899 PLETSAFVANRWN
+899 PLETSAFVAKRWN

>member
-1 MEQPVIKEGTLALID
+1 MEELKEGTLALID

-45 TGLVGMVKKFYKDRK
+45 TGLVGMVKKFYKDKK

-116 NGFEADDV
+116 SGFEADDV

-208 QLGSLEKIYENLDLA
+208 RLGSLEKIYENLDLA

-234 LIQDKGSA
+234 LIQDKESA

-255 IKEFDFLSCAFPSEN
+255 IKEFDFSSCAFPSEN

-293 SPTPLILEN
+293 SPL
-302 TPLLDSMPILEN
+302 ILEN
-314 APILDSVPILE
+314 APLLE
-325 NAPILDSVPAS
+325 NTPAS
-336 DNAPKKS
+336 ENAPKKS

-349 SAAPLNAFLEKLKN
+349 NIAPLSAFLEKLEKTK
-363 PNARVFMR
+363 ARIFMR
-371 LVLNKEKKV
+371 LVLDKEKKV

-386 LQDQGYFLP
+386 YEDQGYFLP

-406 EFLEN
+406 EFLQN

-419 AQIVGHDLKPLLSFL
+419 VQIIGHDLKPLLSFL

-440 PLENIRI
+440 SLENIRI

-462 GFDEVLR
+462 GFDEVLK
-469 EYLKEELIP
+469 EYLKEEWIP

-485 KAKAEKSE
+485 KTKSKAGKLE
-493 QLNTELNALKRL
+493 QLDRELNALKRL

-510 TGGLEE
+510 KGGLEE
-516 GLLTLA
+516 GLLALA
-522 RDIETPFVK
+522 REVETPFMK
-531 VLMDMEF
+531 VLMGMEF

-554 FKDELKVLERQI
+554 FKNELHVLERHI
-566 LDLIGVDF
+566 LELIGVDF
-574 NLNSPKQLGEVL
+574 NLNSPKQLSEIL
-586 YEKLGLPKNKSHS
+586 YEKLELPKNKSRS

-712 DLMEAFLKGRDIHL
+712 DLMDAFLKGRDIHL
-726 ETSKALFGGDLA
+726 ETSKALFGEDLA

-808 RYRVFDFTGANDYV
+808 RYRVFDFTGANDYI

-875 EKNAPE
+875 EKNALE

-899 PLETSAFVANRWN
+899 PLETSAFMAKRWN

>member
-1 MEQPVIKEGTLALID
+1 MEELKEGTLALID

-32 PLTNDKGFPTGLL
+32 PLTNIKGFPTGLL

-116 NGFEADDV
+116 SGFEADDV

-208 QLGSLEKIYENLDLA
+208 RLGSLEKIYENLDLA

-234 LIQDKGSA
+234 LIQDKKSA
-242 FLSKELATLERGC
+242 FLSRELATLERGC
-255 IKEFDFLSCAFPSEN
+255 IKEFDFSSCAFPSEN

-293 SPTPLILEN
+293 SPTPLILDN
-302 TPLLDSMPILEN
+302 TPLLDN
-314 APILDSVPILE
+314 VPT
-325 NAPILDSVPAS
+325 S

-343 RMIVLE
+343 CLIVLE
-349 SAAPLNAFLEKLKN
+349 SAAPLSAFLEKLEKT
-363 PNARVFMR
+363 NARIFMR
-371 LVLNKEKKV
+371 LVLDKEKKV

-386 LQDQGYFLP
+386 LEDQGYFLP

-406 EFLEN
+406 EFLQN
-411 AFSQMLQH
+411 AFFKMLQH
-419 AQIVGHDLKPLLSFL
+419 AQIIGHDLKPLLSFL

-462 GFDEVLR
+462 GFDEVLKQ
-469 EYLKEELIP
+469 YLKEECIP

-485 KAKAEKSE
+485 KTKNKAEKLE
-493 QLNTELNALKRL
+493 QLDRELNALKRL

-510 TGGLEE
+510 KGGLEE
-516 GLLTLA
+516 GLLALA
-522 RDIETPFVK
+522 RGVETPFMK
-531 VLMDMEF
+531 VLMGMEF

-566 LDLIGVDF
+566 LELIGADF
-574 NLNSPKQLGEVL
+574 NLNSPKQLSEIL
-586 YEKLGLPKNKSHS
+586 YEKLELPKNKSRS
-599 TDEKNLLKILDKHPS
+599 TDEKSLLKILDKHPS

-672 SPKGLLIRKGFIAS
+672 SPKGLLIRKGFISS

-808 RYRVFDFTGANDYV
+808 RYRVFDFAGVNDYV

-853 FKNNPSVRLL
+853 FKNNPSVKLL

-899 PLETSAFVANRWN
+899 PLETSAFIAKRWN

>member
-1 MEQPVIKEGTLALID
+1 MEEPVIKEGTLALID

-116 NGFEADDV
+116 SGFEADDV

-208 QLGSLEKIYENLDLA
+208 RLGSLEKIYENLDLA

-234 LIQDKGSA
+234 LIQDKESA

-255 IKEFDFLSCAFPSEN
+255 IKEFDFSSCAFPSEN

-293 SPTPLILEN
+293 SPTPLILDN
-302 TPLLDSMPILEN
+302 TPLLEN
-314 APILDSVPILE
+314 TPTL
-325 NAPILDSVPAS
+325 

-349 SAAPLNAFLEKLKN
+349 NIAPLSAFLEKLEKT
-363 PNARVFMR
+363 NARIFMR
-371 LVLNKEKKV
+371 LVLDKEKKV

-386 LQDQGYFLP
+386 LEDQGYFLP

-406 EFLEN
+406 EFLQN
-411 AFSQMLQH
+411 AFFKMLQH
-419 AQIVGHDLKPLLSFL
+419 AQIIGHDLKPLLSFL

-440 PLENIRI
+440 SLEDIRI

-462 GFDEVLR
+462 GFDEVLK
-469 EYLKEELIP
+469 EYLKEELVP

-485 KAKAEKSE
+485 KTKSKAGKLE
-493 QLNTELNALKRL
+493 QLDMELNALKRL

-510 TGGLEE
+510 RGGLEE
-516 GLLTLA
+516 SLLVLA
-522 RDIETPFVK
+522 REVETPFMK
-531 VLMDMEF
+531 VLMGMEF

-545 PYFKRLEQE
+545 PYFKHLEQE
-554 FKDELKVLERQI
+554 FKNELHVLERQI

-574 NLNSPKQLGEVL
+574 NLNSPKQLSEIL
-586 YEKLGLPKNKSHS
+586 YEKLELPKNKSHS
-599 TDEKNLLKILDKHPS
+599 TDEKSLLKILDKHPS

-705 AHFSQDK
+705 AHFSQDR
-712 DLMEAFLKGRDIHL
+712 DLMDAFLKGRDIHL
-726 ETSKALFGGDLA
+726 ETSKALFGEDLA

-808 RYRVFDFTGANDYV
+808 RYRVFDFTGANDYI

-875 EKNAPE
+875 EKNALE

-899 PLETSAFVANRWN
+899 PLETSAFMAKRWN

>member
-74 TKRAEKLGEYK
+74 TKRSEKLGEYK

-160 EFLAKDCVEKYG
+160 EFLVKDCVEKYG

-190 NYKGVKGIGS
+190 NYKGIKGIGS

-208 QLGSLEKIYENLDLA
+208 RLGSLEKIYENLDLA

-234 LIQDKGSA
+234 LIQDKESA

-255 IKEFDFLSCAFPSEN
+255 IKEFDFLSCTFPSEN

-293 SPTPLILEN
+293 FPTPL
-302 TPLLDSMPILEN
+302 ILEN
-314 APILDSVPILE
+314 APILDSVPIL
-325 NAPILDSVPAS
+325 DSMPAS
-336 DNAPKKS
+336 DNAPTKS
-343 RMIVLE
+343 SMIVLE
-349 SAAPLNAFLEKLKN
+349 NTELLSAFLEKLKN

-371 LVLNKEKKV
+371 LVLDKDKKI

-395 LEEALFSPFSL
+395 LEEALFSPFSV
-406 EFLEN
+406 EFLQN

-419 AQIVGHDLKPLLSFL
+419 ACIIGHDLKPLLSFL

-440 PLENIRI
+440 SLENIRI

-462 GFDEVLR
+462 GFDEVLK

-485 KAKAEKSE
+485 KTKSKVEKLELLSV
-493 QLNTELNALKRL
+493 ELNALKRL

-510 TGGLEE
+510 KGGLEE
-516 GLLTLA
+516 NLLALA
-522 RDIETPFVK
+522 SGVETPFMK
-531 VLMDMEF
+531 VLMGMEF

-554 FKDELKVLERQI
+554 FKNELHVLERQI

-764 LNIPLNEAKSYIEAY
+764 LNISLNEAKSYIEAY

-808 RYRVFDFTGANDYV
+808 RYRVFDFTGVNDYI

>member
-1 MEQPVIKEGTLALID
+1 MEEPVIKEGTLALID

-45 TGLVGMVKKFYKDRK
+45 TGLVGMVKKFYKDKK

-106 QKMGFTCVEV
+106 QKMGFVCVEV
-116 NGFEADDV
+116 SGFEADDV

-208 QLGSLEKIYENLDLA
+208 RLGSLEKIYENLDLA

-234 LIQDKGSA
+234 LIQDKESA

-255 IKEFDFLSCAFPSEN
+255 IKEFDFSSCAFPSEN

-293 SPTPLILEN
+293 SPTPLILDNAPLLEN
-302 TPLLDSMPILEN
+302 TPTL
-314 APILDSVPILE
+314 
-325 NAPILDSVPAS
+325 

-349 SAAPLNAFLEKLKN
+349 NTAPLSAFLEKLKKT
-363 PNARVFMR
+363 NARIFMR
-371 LVLNKEKKV
+371 LALDKEKKV

-386 LQDQGYFLP
+386 LEDQGYFLP

-406 EFLEN
+406 EFLQN

-419 AQIVGHDLKPLLSFL
+419 AQIIGHDLKPLMSFL

-440 PLENIRI
+440 SLENIRI

-462 GFDEVLR
+462 GFDEVLKQ
-469 EYLKEELIP
+469 YLKEEWIP

-485 KAKAEKSE
+485 KTKSKAEKLELLSV
-493 QLNTELNALKRL
+493 ELNALKRL

-510 TGGLEE
+510 KGGLEE
-516 GLLTLA
+516 GLLALA
-522 RDIETPFVK
+522 REVETPFMK
-531 VLMDMEF
+531 VLMGMEF

-554 FKDELKVLERQI
+554 FKNELHVLECQI

-574 NLNSPKQLGEVL
+574 NLNSPKQLSEIL
-586 YEKLGLPKNKSHS
+586 YEKLELPKNKSHS
-599 TDEKNLLKILDKHPS
+599 TDEKSLLKILDKHPS

-705 AHFSQDK
+705 AHFSQDR
-712 DLMEAFLKGRDIHL
+712 DLIDAFLKGRDIHL
-726 ETSKALFGGDLA
+726 ETSKALFGEDLA

-764 LNIPLNEAKSYIEAY
+764 LNIPLSEAKSYIEAY

-808 RYRVFDFTGANDYV
+808 RYRVFDFTGANDYI

-853 FKNNPSVRLL
+853 FKNDPSVRLL

-875 EKNAPE
+875 EKNALE

-899 PLETSAFVANRWN
+899 PLETSAFIAKRWN

>member
-1 MEQPVIKEGTLALID
+1 MEEPVIKEGTLALID

-45 TGLVGMVKKFYKDRK
+45 TGLVGMVKKFYKDKK

-106 QKMGFTCVEV
+106 QKMGFACVEV
-116 NGFEADDV
+116 SGFEADDV
-124 IASLATLSP
+124 IASLATISP

-144 FNQLLSDKIAL
+144 FNQLLSDKIVL

-208 QLGSLEKIYENLDLA
+208 RLGSLEKIYENLDLA

-242 FLSKELATLERGC
+242 FLSKELATLEREC

-293 SPTPLILEN
+293 SPLIVEN
-302 TPLLDSMPILEN
+302 APLLDNTPALE
-314 APILDSVPILE
+314 
-325 NAPILDSVPAS
+325 
-336 DNAPKKS
+336 NAPKKS
-343 RMIVLE
+343 RMIILE
-349 SAAPLNAFLEKLKN
+349 SAAPLSAFLEKLKN
-363 PNARVFMR
+363 PDARVFAR
-371 LVLNKEKKV
+371 LVLDKEKKV

-386 LQDQGYFLP
+386 YEDQGYFLP
-395 LEEALFSPFSL
+395 LEEALFSPFSS
-406 EFLEN
+406 EFLQN

-419 AQIVGHDLKPLLSFL
+419 ASIIGHDLKPLLSFL

-440 PLENIRI
+440 SLENIRI

-462 GFDEVLR
+462 GFDEVLK

-485 KAKAEKSE
+485 KTKSKAEKSE
-493 QLNTELNALKRL
+493 QLDRELNALKRL

-510 TGGLEE
+510 KGGLEE
-516 GLLTLA
+516 GLLILA
-522 RDIETPFVK
+522 REIETPFVK
-531 VLMDMEF
+531 VLMGMEF

-554 FKDELKVLERQI
+554 FKNELHVLECQI
-566 LDLIGVDF
+566 LELIGVDF
-574 NLNSPKQLGEVL
+574 NLNSPKQLSEIL
-586 YEKLGLPKNKSHS
+586 YEKLELPQNKSHS
-599 TDEKNLLKILDKHPS
+599 TDEKSLLKILDKHPS

-712 DLMEAFLKGRDIHL
+712 DLMDAFLKGRDIHL
-726 ETSKALFGGDLA
+726 ETSKALFGEDLA

-808 RYRVFDFTGANDYV
+808 RYRVFDFTGANDYI

-875 EKNAPE
+875 EKNALE

-899 PLETSAFVANRWN
+899 PLETSAFIAKRWN

>member
-1 MEQPVIKEGTLALID
+1 MEEPVIKEGTLALID

-32 PLTNDKGFPTGLL
+32 PLTNVKGFPTGLL
-45 TGLVGMVKKFYKDRK
+45 TGLVGMVKKFYKDKK

-116 NGFEADDV
+116 SGFEADDV
-124 IASLATLSP
+124 IASLAMLSP

-200 KNAKELLQ
+200 KNARELLQ
-208 QLGSLEKIYENLDLA
+208 RLGSLEKIYENLDLA

-234 LIQDKGSA
+234 LIQDKESA

-255 IKEFDFLSCAFPSEN
+255 IKEFDFSSCAFPSEN

-293 SPTPLILEN
+293 SPTPLILDNAPLLEN
-302 TPLLDSMPILEN
+302 TPLLD
-314 APILDSVPILE
+314 
-325 NAPILDSVPAS
+325 
-336 DNAPKKS
+336 NAPKKS
-343 RMIVLE
+343 CMIVLE
-349 SAAPLNAFLEKLKN
+349 NTELLSAFLEKLKKT
-363 PNARVFMR
+363 NARIFMR
-371 LVLNKEKKV
+371 LALDKEKKV

-386 LQDQGYFLP
+386 YEDQGYFLP

-406 EFLEN
+406 EFLQN
-411 AFSQMLQH
+411 AFFKMLQH
-419 AQIVGHDLKPLLSFL
+419 AQIIGHDLKPLLSFL

-440 PLENIRI
+440 SLENIRI

-462 GFDEVLR
+462 GFDEVLK
-469 EYLKEELIP
+469 EYLKEELVP

-485 KAKAEKSE
+485 KTKSKAGKLE
-493 QLNTELNALKRL
+493 QLDMELNALKRL

-510 TGGLEE
+510 KGGLEE
-516 GLLTLA
+516 SLLVLA
-522 RDIETPFVK
+522 REVETPFMK
-531 VLMDMEF
+531 VLMGMEF

-545 PYFKRLEQE
+545 PHFKRLEQE
-554 FKDELKVLERQI
+554 FKNELHVLERQI

-574 NLNSPKQLGEVL
+574 NLNSPKQLSEIL
-586 YEKLGLPKNKSHS
+586 YEKLELPQNKSHS
-599 TDEKNLLKILDKHPS
+599 TDEKSLLKILDKHPS

-712 DLMEAFLKGRDIHL
+712 DLMDAFLKGRDIHL
-726 ETSKALFGGDLA
+726 ETSKALFGEYLA

-808 RYRVFDFTGANDYV
+808 RYRVFDFTGANDYI

-875 EKNAPE
+875 EKNALE

-899 PLETSAFVANRWN
+899 PLETSAFIAKRWN

>member
-26 MSAKNK
+26 MSAKTK

-45 TGLVGMVKKFYKDRK
+45 TGLVGMVKKFYKDKK

-106 QKMGFTCVEV
+106 QKMGFTCVEIS
-116 NGFEADDV
+116 GFEADDV

-160 EFLAKDCVEKYG
+160 EFLVKDCVEKYG

-190 NYKGVKGIGS
+190 NYKGIKGIGS

-234 LIQDKGSA
+234 LIQDKESA

-293 SPTPLILEN
+293 SPLIV
-302 TPLLDSMPILEN
+302 EN
-314 APILDSVPILE
+314 APILD
-325 NAPILDSVPAS
+325 NAPTLDSTPILDNTPTLDST
-336 DNAPKKS
+336 PKKS

-349 SAAPLNAFLEKLKN
+349 NTAPLSMFLEKLKN

-371 LVLNKEKKV
+371 LVLDKDKKI

-386 LQDQGYFLP
+386 LQEQGYFLP

-406 EFLEN
+406 EFLQN

-419 AQIVGHDLKPLLSFL
+419 ACIIGHDLKPLLSFL

-440 PLENIRI
+440 SLENIRI

-462 GFDEVLR
+462 GFDEVLK
-469 EYLKEELIP
+469 EYLKEDLVS

-485 KAKAEKSE
+485 KTKSKAEKSE
-493 QLNTELNALKRL
+493 LLSVELNALKRL

-510 TGGLEE
+510 KGGLEE

-531 VLMDMEF
+531 VLMGMEF

-554 FKDELKVLERQI
+554 FKNELNVLERQI

-586 YEKLGLPKNKSHS
+586 YDKLGLPKNKSHS

-614 IALILEY
+614 IPLILEY

-726 ETSKALFGGDLA
+726 ETSKALFGEELA

-786 KDYLNRMKEEILKT
+786 KDYLNGMREEILKT

-808 RYRVFDFTGANDYV
+808 RYRVFDFNGVNDYI

-881 LQQEIQRILND
+881 LQREIQRILND

-899 PLETSAFVANRWN
+899 PLETSAFIAKRWN

>member
-45 TGLVGMVKKFYKDRK
+45 TGLVGMVKKFYKDKK

-106 QKMGFTCVEV
+106 QKMGFTCVEIS
-116 NGFEADDV
+116 GFEADDV

-160 EFLAKDCVEKYG
+160 EFLVKDCVEKYG

-234 LIQDKGSA
+234 LIQDKESA

-255 IKEFDFLSCAFPSEN
+255 IKEFDFSSCAFPSEN

-293 SPTPLILEN
+293 SPLIV
-302 TPLLDSMPILEN
+302 DN
-314 APILDSVPILE
+314 APALD
-325 NAPILDSVPAS
+325 NASASDSAPS
-336 DNAPKKS
+336 LDNAPKKS
-343 RMIVLE
+343 HMIVLE
-349 SAAPLNAFLEKLKN
+349 NTELLSAFLEKLKN
-363 PNARVFMR
+363 LNARVFMR
-371 LVLNKEKKV
+371 LVLDKEKKV

-419 AQIVGHDLKPLLSFL
+419 ACIIGHDLKPLLSFL

-440 PLENIRI
+440 SLENIRI

-462 GFDEVLR
+462 GFDEVLK
-469 EYLKEELIP
+469 EYLKEDLIP

-485 KAKAEKSE
+485 KTTSKAEKLE
-493 QLNTELNALKRL
+493 QLSLELNALKRL

-522 RDIETPFVK
+522 KEIETPFMK

-726 ETSKALFGGDLA
+726 ETSRALFGEDLA

-808 RYRVFDFTGANDYV
+808 RYRVFDFNGVNDYI
-822 KGNYLREG
+822 KSNYLREG

-899 PLETSAFVANRWN
+899 PLETSAFIAKRWN

>member
-1 MEQPVIKEGTLALID
+1 MEEPVIKEGTLALID

-67 ALESQTK
+67 ALESQAK

-116 NGFEADDV
+116 SGFEADDV

-208 QLGSLEKIYENLDLA
+208 RLGSLEKIYENLDLA

-234 LIQDKGSA
+234 LIQDKESA

-255 IKEFDFLSCAFPSEN
+255 IKEFDFSSCAFPSEN

-293 SPTPLILEN
+293 SPTPLILDN
-302 TPLLDSMPILEN
+302 APLLDN
-314 APILDSVPILE
+314 AL
-325 NAPILDSVPAS
+325 AS

-343 RMIVLE
+343 RLIVLE
-349 SAAPLNAFLEKLKN
+349 NTAPLSAFLEKLKKT
-363 PNARVFMR
+363 NARIFMR
-371 LVLNKEKKV
+371 LVLDKEKKV

-386 LQDQGYFLP
+386 LEDQGYFLP

-406 EFLEN
+406 EFLQN
-411 AFSQMLQH
+411 AFSQILQH
-419 AQIVGHDLKPLLSFL
+419 ACIIGHDLKPLLSFL

-440 PLENIRI
+440 SLENIRI

-462 GFDEVLR
+462 GFDEVLKQ
-469 EYLKEELIP
+469 YLKEEWIP

-485 KAKAEKSE
+485 KTKNKVEKLE
-493 QLNTELNALKRL
+493 QLDMELNALKRL

-510 TGGLEE
+510 KGGLEE
-516 GLLTLA
+516 GLLALA
-522 RDIETPFVK
+522 REVETPFMK
-531 VLMDMEF
+531 VLMGMEF
-538 QGFKIDA
+538 QGFKIDV
-545 PYFKRLEQE
+545 PYFKQLEQE
-554 FKDELKVLERQI
+554 FKNELHVLERQI
-566 LDLIGVDF
+566 LELIGVDF
-574 NLNSPKQLGEVL
+574 NLNSPKQLSEIL
-586 YEKLGLPKNKSHS
+586 YEKLELPKNKSHS
-599 TDEKNLLKILDKHPS
+599 TDEKSLLKILDKHPS

-726 ETSKALFGGDLA
+726 ETSKALFGEDLA

-764 LNIPLNEAKSYIEAY
+764 LNISLNEAKSYIEAY

-808 RYRVFDFTGANDYV
+808 RYRVFDFTGANDYI

-875 EKNAPE
+875 EKNALE

-899 PLETSAFVANRWN
+899 PLETSAFIANRWN

>member
-106 QKMGFTCVEV
+106 QKMGFTCVEMS
-116 NGFEADDV
+116 GFEADDV
-124 IASLATLSP
+124 IATLATLSP

-160 EFLAKDCVEKYG
+160 EVLAKDCVEKYG

-234 LIQDKGSA
+234 LIQDKESA
-242 FLSKELATLERGC
+242 FLSKELATLEREC
-255 IKEFDFLSCAFPSEN
+255 IQEFDFLSCAFPSEN

-293 SPTPLILEN
+293 SPLIA
-302 TPLLDSMPILEN
+302 EN
-314 APILDSVPILE
+314 APILDSTP
-325 NAPILDSVPAS
+325 ALDSVPIL

-343 RMIVLE
+343 RLIVLE
-349 SAAPLNAFLEKLKN
+349 NTAPLSMFLEKLKN

-371 LVLNKEKKV
+371 LVLDKDKKV

-406 EFLEN
+406 EFLQN
-411 AFSQMLQH
+411 AFSQILQH
-419 AQIVGHDLKPLLSFL
+419 ACIIGHDLKPLLSFL

-440 PLENIRI
+440 SLENIRI

-462 GFDEVLR
+462 GFDEALK
-469 EYLKEELIP
+469 EYLKEDLIP

-485 KAKAEKSE
+485 KTTSKAEKLE
-493 QLNTELNALKRL
+493 QLNMELNALKRL

-531 VLMDMEF
+531 VLMGMEF

-554 FKDELKVLERQI
+554 FKNELKVLERQI

-726 ETSKALFGGDLA
+726 ETSKALFGEDLA

-764 LNIPLNEAKSYIEAY
+764 LNIPLSEAKSYIEAY

-786 KDYLNRMKEEILKT
+786 KDYLNGMREEILKT

-808 RYRVFDFTGANDYV
+808 RYRVFDFNGVNDYV

-899 PLETSAFVANRWN
+899 PLETSAFVANRWD

>member
-1 MEQPVIKEGTLALID
+1 MEELKEGTLALID
-16 TFAYLFRSYY
+16 TFAYLFRSYF

-85 QNRKDAPKEMLLQI
+85 KNRKDAPKEMLLQI

-116 NGFEADDV
+116 SGFEADDV

-208 QLGSLEKIYENLDLA
+208 RLGSLEKIYENLDLA

-255 IKEFDFLSCAFPSEN
+255 IKEFDFSSCAFPSEN

-293 SPTPLILEN
+293 SPTPLILGNAPLLDN
-302 TPLLDSMPILEN
+302 TPLL
-314 APILDSVPILE
+314 
-325 NAPILDSVPAS
+325 

-343 RMIVLE
+343 CMIVLE
-349 SAAPLNAFLEKLKN
+349 NTESLSAFLERLEKT
-363 PNARVFMR
+363 NARIFMR
-371 LVLNKEKKV
+371 LVLDKEKKV

-386 LQDQGYFLP
+386 LEDQGYFLP

-406 EFLEN
+406 EFLQN
-411 AFSQMLQH
+411 AFSKMLQH
-419 AQIVGHDLKPLLSFL
+419 AQIIGHDLKPLLSFL

-462 GFDEVLR
+462 GFDEVLK
-469 EYLKEELIP
+469 EYLKEEWIL

-485 KAKAEKSE
+485 KTKSKAEKSE
-493 QLNTELNALKRL
+493 QLDRELNALKRL

-510 TGGLEE
+510 KGGLEE
-516 GLLTLA
+516 GLLALA
-522 RDIETPFVK
+522 REVETPFMK
-531 VLMDMEF
+531 VLMGMEF

-554 FKDELKVLERQI
+554 FKNELHVLERQI
-566 LDLIGVDF
+566 LELIGVDF
-574 NLNSPKQLGEVL
+574 NLNSPKQLSEIL
-586 YEKLGLPKNKSHS
+586 YEKLELPKNKSRS
-599 TDEKNLLKILDKHPS
+599 TDEKSLLKILDKHPS

-712 DLMEAFLKGRDIHL
+712 DLMDAFLKGRDIHL
-726 ETSKALFGGDLA
+726 ETSRALFGEDLA

-808 RYRVFDFTGANDYV
+808 RYRVFDFTGANDYI

-875 EKNAPE
+875 EKNALE

-899 PLETSAFVANRWN
+899 PLETSAFMAKRWN

>member
-1 MEQPVIKEGTLALID
+1 MEEPVIKEGTLALID

-45 TGLVGMVKKFYKDRK
+45 TGLVGMVKKFYKDKK

-67 ALESQTK
+67 ALESQIK

-116 NGFEADDV
+116 SGFEADDV

-208 QLGSLEKIYENLDLA
+208 RLGSLEKIYENLDLA

-234 LIQDKGSA
+234 LIQDKESA

-255 IKEFDFLSCAFPSEN
+255 IKEFDFSSCTFPSEN

-293 SPTPLILEN
+293 SPTPLILDN
-302 TPLLDSMPILEN
+302 TPAL
-314 APILDSVPILE
+314 
-325 NAPILDSVPAS
+325 

-343 RMIVLE
+343 RLIVLE
-349 SAAPLNAFLEKLKN
+349 NTEPLSAFLEKLEKT
-363 PNARVFMR
+363 NARIFMR
-371 LVLNKEKKV
+371 LVLDKEKKV

-386 LQDQGYFLP
+386 YEDQGYFLP

-406 EFLEN
+406 EFLQN
-411 AFSQMLQH
+411 AFFKMLQH

-462 GFDEVLR
+462 GFDEVLK
-469 EYLKEELIP
+469 EYLKEEWIP

-485 KAKAEKSE
+485 KTKSKAGKLE
-493 QLNTELNALKRL
+493 QLDMELNALKRL

-510 TGGLEE
+510 KGGLEE
-516 GLLTLA
+516 GLLALA
-522 RDIETPFVK
+522 REVETPFVK
-531 VLMDMEF
+531 VLMGMEF

-545 PYFKRLEQE
+545 PYFKHLEQE
-554 FKDELKVLERQI
+554 FKNELHVLECQI
-566 LDLIGVDF
+566 LELIGANF
-574 NLNSPKQLGEVL
+574 NLNSPKQLSEIL
-586 YEKLGLPKNKSHS
+586 YEKLELPKNKSRS
-599 TDEKNLLKILDKHPS
+599 TDEKSLLKILDKHPS

-672 SPKGLLIRKGFIAS
+672 SPKGLLIRKGFISS

-726 ETSKALFGGDLA
+726 ETSKALFGEDLA

-808 RYRVFDFTGANDYV
+808 RYRVFDFTGANDYI

-853 FKNNPSVRLL
+853 FKNDPSVRLL

-875 EKNAPE
+875 EKNALE

-899 PLETSAFVANRWN
+899 PLETSAFMAKRWN

>member
-1 MEQPVIKEGTLALID
+1 MEQPITKEGTLALID

-26 MSAKNK
+26 MSAKTK

-45 TGLVGMVKKFYKDRK
+45 TGLVGMVKKFYKDKK

-106 QKMGFTCVEV
+106 QKMGFVCVEV
-116 NGFEADDV
+116 SGFEADDV

-234 LIQDKGSA
+234 LIQDKESA

-293 SPTPLILEN
+293 SPLIV
-302 TPLLDSMPILEN
+302 EN
-314 APILDSVPILE
+314 APILNNAPALDSVPIL
-325 NAPILDSVPAS
+325 

-343 RMIVLE
+343 CMIVLE
-349 SAAPLNAFLEKLKN
+349 NTAPLSAFLEKLKN
-363 PNARVFMR
+363 PDARVFMR
-371 LVLNKEKKV
+371 LVLDKEKKV

-406 EFLEN
+406 EFLQN
-411 AFSQMLQH
+411 AFSQILQH
-419 AQIVGHDLKPLLSFL
+419 ACIIGHDLKPLLSFL

-440 PLENIRI
+440 SLENIHI

-462 GFDEVLR
+462 GFDEVLK
-469 EYLKEELIP
+469 EYLKEDLIP

-485 KAKAEKSE
+485 KTTSKAEKSE
-493 QLNTELNALKRL
+493 QLNMELNALKRL

-510 TGGLEE
+510 KGGLEE

-522 RDIETPFVK
+522 SGIETPFMK
-531 VLMDMEF
+531 VLMGMEF

-554 FKDELKVLERQI
+554 FKNELNVLERQI

-574 NLNSPKQLGEVL
+574 NLNSPKQLSEVL

-614 IALILEY
+614 IPLILEY

-726 ETSKALFGGDLA
+726 ETSKALFGEDLA

-764 LNIPLNEAKSYIEAY
+764 LNIPLSEAKSYIEAY

-786 KDYLNRMKEEILKT
+786 KDYLNGMREEILKT

-899 PLETSAFVANRWN
+899 PLETSAFIAKRWN

>member
-32 PLTNDKGFPTGLL
+32 PLTNVKGFPTGLL
-45 TGLVGMVKKFYKDRK
+45 TGLVGMVKKFYKDKK

-208 QLGSLEKIYENLDLA
+208 RLGSLEKIYENLDLA

-234 LIQDKGSA
+234 LIHDKESA

-286 TLRDLEN
+286 TLRDLDN
-293 SPTPLILEN
+293 SSTPLILDNAPSLEN
-302 TPLLDSMPILEN
+302 TPAL
-314 APILDSVPILE
+314 
-325 NAPILDSVPAS
+325 

-343 RMIVLE
+343 RLIVLE
-349 SAAPLNAFLEKLKN
+349 NIALLSAFLEKLEKT
-363 PNARVFMR
+363 NARIFMR
-371 LVLNKEKKV
+371 LVLDKDKKI

-386 LQDQGYFLP
+386 YEDQGYFLP

-406 EFLEN
+406 EFLQN

-419 AQIVGHDLKPLLSFL
+419 ACIIGHDLKPLLSFL

-440 PLENIRI
+440 SLENIRI

-462 GFDEVLR
+462 GFDEVLK

-485 KAKAEKSE
+485 KTKAEKLELLSV
-493 QLNTELNALKRL
+493 ELNALKRL

-510 TGGLEE
+510 KGGLEE
-516 GLLTLA
+516 GLLALA
-522 RDIETPFVK
+522 REVETPFVK

-554 FKDELKVLERQI
+554 FKNELHVLERQI
-566 LDLIGVDF
+566 LNLIGMDF
-574 NLNSPKQLGEVL
+574 NLNSPKQLSEVL

-786 KDYLNRMKEEILKT
+786 KDYLNCMKEEILKT

-808 RYRVFDFTGANDYV
+808 RYRVFDFNGVNDYV

>member
-1 MEQPVIKEGTLALID
+1 MEEPVIKEGTLALID

-45 TGLVGMVKKFYKDRK
+45 TGLVGMVKKFYKDKK

-67 ALESQTK
+67 ALESQAK

-116 NGFEADDV
+116 SGFEADDV

-160 EFLAKDCVEKYG
+160 EFLAKDCVKKYG

-208 QLGSLEKIYENLDLA
+208 RLGSLEKIYENLDLA

-234 LIQDKGSA
+234 LIQDKESA

-255 IKEFDFLSCAFPSEN
+255 IQEFDFLSCAFPSEN

-293 SPTPLILEN
+293 SPTPLILDN
-302 TPLLDSMPILEN
+302 APLLE
-314 APILDSVPILE
+314 
-325 NAPILDSVPAS
+325 
-336 DNAPKKS
+336 NAPKKS

-349 SAAPLNAFLEKLKN
+349 NTAFLSAFLEKLKKT
-363 PNARVFMR
+363 NARIFMR
-371 LVLNKEKKV
+371 LALDKEKKV

-386 LQDQGYFLP
+386 CENQGYFLP

-406 EFLEN
+406 EFLQN

-419 AQIVGHDLKPLLSFL
+419 AQIIGHDLKPLLSFL

-440 PLENIRI
+440 SLENIRI

-462 GFDEVLR
+462 GFDEVLK
-469 EYLKEELIP
+469 EYLKEEWIP

-485 KAKAEKSE
+485 KTKSKAGKLE
-493 QLNTELNALKRL
+493 QLDMELNALKRL

-510 TGGLEE
+510 KGGLEE
-516 GLLTLA
+516 NLLALA
-522 RDIETPFVK
+522 REVETPFME
-531 VLMDMEF
+531 VLMGMEF

-554 FKDELKVLERQI
+554 FKNELHVLEHQI
-566 LDLIGVDF
+566 LELIGVDF
-574 NLNSPKQLGEVL
+574 NLNSPKQLSEIL

-599 TDEKNLLKILDKHPS
+599 TDEKSLLKILDKHPS

-712 DLMEAFLKGRDIHL
+712 DLMDAFLKGRDIHL
-726 ETSKALFGGDLA
+726 ETSKALFGEDLA

-764 LNIPLNEAKSYIEAY
+764 LNISLNEAKSYIEAY

-808 RYRVFDFTGANDYV
+808 RYRVFDFTGVNDYV

-875 EKNAPE
+875 EKNALE

>member
-1 MEQPVIKEGTLALID
+1 MEELKEGTLALID

-116 NGFEADDV
+116 SGFEADDV

-144 FNQLLSDKIAL
+144 FNQLLSDKIVL

-178 TDYQGIVGDSSD
+178 MDYQGIVGDSSD

-208 QLGSLEKIYENLDLA
+208 RLGSLEKIYENLDLA

-234 LIQDKGSA
+234 LIQDKESA

-255 IKEFDFLSCAFPSEN
+255 IKEFDFSSCAFPSEN

-293 SPTPLILEN
+293 SPTPLILDN
-302 TPLLDSMPILEN
+302 APLLDNTPTSE
-314 APILDSVPILE
+314 
-325 NAPILDSVPAS
+325 
-336 DNAPKKS
+336 NAPKKS

-349 SAAPLNAFLEKLKN
+349 SAAPLSAFLEKLEKT
-363 PNARVFMR
+363 NARIFMR
-371 LVLNKEKKV
+371 LALDKEKKV

-386 LQDQGYFLP
+386 YEDQGYFLP

-406 EFLEN
+406 EFLQN
-411 AFSQMLQH
+411 AFFKMLQH
-419 AQIVGHDLKPLLSFL
+419 AQIIGHDLKPLLSFL

-440 PLENIRI
+440 SLEDIRI

-462 GFDEVLR
+462 GFDEVLK
-469 EYLKEELIP
+469 EYLKEEWIP

-485 KAKAEKSE
+485 KTKSKAGKLE
-493 QLNTELNALKRL
+493 QLDMELNALKRL

-510 TGGLEE
+510 KGGLEE
-516 GLLTLA
+516 GLLALA
-522 RDIETPFVK
+522 REVETPFMK
-531 VLMDMEF
+531 VLMGMEF

-554 FKDELKVLERQI
+554 FKHELHVLEHQI
-566 LDLIGVDF
+566 LELIGVDF
-574 NLNSPKQLGEVL
+574 NLNSPKQLSEIL
-586 YEKLGLPKNKSHS
+586 YEKLELPQNKSRS
-599 TDEKNLLKILDKHPS
+599 TDEKSLLKILDKHPS

-712 DLMEAFLKGRDIHL
+712 DLMDAFLKGRDIHL
-726 ETSKALFGGDLA
+726 ETSKALFGEDLA

-808 RYRVFDFTGANDYV
+808 RYRVFDFTGANDYI

-875 EKNAPE
+875 EKNALE

-899 PLETSAFVANRWN
+899 PLETSAFMAKRWN